1 MSLFDLQTSDEPYG
15 FRAALTGEIDLSTV
29 EDVESGLRK
38 AIDGG
43 TGAVALDLREVSFL
57 DSSGLRLLLRLHKD
71 MSDAGRRLVLVQG
84 PRRVARV
91 FELTGAEDQFEIVNS
106 PEEITA

>member
-15 FRAALTGEIDLSTV
+15 FRAALSGEIDLSTV
-29 EDVESGLRK
+29 EDVESELRT

-57 DSSGLRLLLRLHKD
+57 DSSGLRLLLRLHKEFG
-71 MSDAGRRLVLVQG
+71 DAGRRLVLVQG

-91 FELTGAEDQFEIVNS
+91 FELTGAEDQFEIVKD
-106 PEEITA
+106 PAEI

>member
-1 MSLFDLQTSDEPYG
+1 MSLFDLQTSAEPYG
-15 FRAALTGEIDLSTV
+15 SRTALSGDIDLSTV
-29 EDVESGLRK
+29 EDVESGLRS

-43 TGAVALDLREVSFL
+43 TGVMVLDLREVSFL

-71 MSDAGRRLVLVQG
+71 LGEAGRRLVLVQG

-91 FELTGAEDQFEIVNS
+91 FELTGADDQFEIVND
-106 PEEITA
+106 PGDID